1 MRADDLGAEG
11 PQTGSVPGAGPDSL
25 APAVGQPQASPL
37 TGAIT
42 QGGWS
47 LTAQPP
53 ISQIPPGVPISGP
66 PTVIRSR
73 SVAPPEA
80 SPRAGHP
87 VGDKLVASPG
97 PSALAPAAPAAP
109 PAAPAAPPA
118 APAGPAAPGGPAT
131 PAAPARP
138 AGRRPPAKKPATP
151 ARPAA
156 KRPRVTPKKAVITLV
171 LTGLLGYLLV
181 TASTPD
187 PSVEPTVQA
196 FLLAWEEGH
205 YHEAATYTTGAPD
218 AVTSQLRTAYRQLG
232 AADITLQM
240 GHITQHGD
248 VGEAHFHA
256 AIDLGRSVAPWRYE
270 GVFTLRRIH
279 STWKVMWSPSVINP
293 ALKPGYR
300 LAVVTTTPRRAP
312 LLDAA
317 GRPLAKRTRVF
328 VAGVLPT
335 SLKSPYRTAA
345 ALAAV
350 TGLDVNEVY
359 GDILAAPSKQFFEL
373 ARFTPHAYHRLRH
386 QLRHVPGLQIKRAM
400 LRLFDST
407 ASSVV
412 GRVGTETATVLRNN
426 GVSYQPGATVGLSGL
441 QQAFQ
446 RTLVGTPSTSVV
458 AENATGR
465 QITVLARWSGHPG
478 QPVRTTID
486 SGVQDAATQAVKSLH
501 GSAALVAIDPS
512 TGRILAV
519 ATHQGRRMPEVSP
532 LNGAYRPG
540 QAFSLVSTAALISD
554 GFNVNTR
561 IPCMRTSDVGGRTF
575 TNHPMLRGFGPE
587 PAFSTDFAAGCSTAF
602 ATLSLRLTSAQ
613 LTSAA
618 KSFGLGAH
626 WQLPVPASAGP
637 APVPAS
643 VPQLAA
649 DTMGQGR
656 VALSPLQMALMAG
669 LVQSGSLHRPVLV
682 TNPPSPGPGPNRPF
696 SSTVLTSLRSLMRQ
710 TVTSGAARSAN
721 VPGQAVFGQV
731 GNVSLGPH
739 HNGLHAVWFVGYRG
753 GVAFAVLE
761 LTKSA
766 HSSAAPVA
774 RSFLQNLPTTS

>member
-1 MRADDLGAEG
+1 M
-11 PQTGSVPGAGPDSL
+11 L
-25 APAVGQPQASPL
+25 A
-37 TGAIT
+37 
-42 QGGWS
+42 
-47 LTAQPP
+47 
-53 ISQIPPGVPISGP
+53 
-66 PTVIRSR
+66 
-73 SVAPPEA
+73 
-80 SPRAGHP
+80 
-87 VGDKLVASPG
+87 
-97 PSALAPAAPAAP
+97 
-109 PAAPAAPPA
+109 
-118 APAGPAAPGGPAT
+118 
-131 PAAPARP
+131 
-138 AGRRPPAKKPATP
+138 
-151 ARPAA
+151 
-156 KRPRVTPKKAVITLV
+156 
-171 LTGLLGYLLV
+171 GLLGYLLV

-187 PSVEPTVQA
+187 PSVEPTVQS
-196 FLLAWEEGH
+196 FLLAWEQGH
-205 YHEAATYTTGAPD
+205 YREAAAYTTGAPD
-218 AVTSQLRTAYRQLG
+218 AVTSQLRTAYRQLD

-256 AIDLGRSVAPWRYE
+256 AIDLGRSGAPWRYD
-270 GVFTLRRIH
+270 GVFTLHRIH
-279 STWKVMWSPSVINP
+279 STWKVVWSPSVINP

-328 VAGVLPT
+328 VAGVMPT

-458 AENATGR
+458 AENAAGR
-465 QITVLARWSGHPG
+465 QMSVLARWSGHPG

-519 ATHQGRRMPEVSP
+519 ATHQGHRMPEISP

-554 GFNVNTR
+554 RFNVNTR
-561 IPCMRTSDVGGRTF
+561 IPCMATSEVGGRTF
-575 TNHPMLRGFGPE
+575 TNHPRQRGLGPE

-618 KSFGLGAH
+618 KSFGIGAS

-637 APVPAS
+637 APAPAS

-649 DTMGQGR
+649 DTIGVGR
-656 VALSPLQMALMAG
+656 VTLSPLQMALMAG
-669 LVQSGSLHRPVLV
+669 VVQSGSWHRPVLV
-682 TNPPSPGPGPNRPF
+682 TNPPSPGPGPNHPF

-721 VPGQAVFGQV
+721 VRGQAVFGQV
-731 GNVSLGPH
+731 GNVSLGPG
-739 HNGLHAVWFVGYRG
+739 HNGLRAVWFVGYRG

-766 HSSAAPVA
+766 SSSAAPVA
-774 RSFLQNLPTTS
+774 RAFLENLPAAS

>member
-1 MRADDLGAEG
+1 
-11 PQTGSVPGAGPDSL
+11 
-25 APAVGQPQASPL
+25 
-37 TGAIT
+37 
-42 QGGWS
+42 
-47 LTAQPP
+47 
-53 ISQIPPGVPISGP
+53 
-66 PTVIRSR
+66 
-73 SVAPPEA
+73 VAPSRV
-80 SPRAGHP
+80 SPRSGHP
-87 VGDKLVASPG
+87 VGDKLVASAG
-97 PSALAPAAPAAP
+97 TAALTPAAPA
-109 PAAPAAPPA
+109 AAPAAPPA
-118 APAGPAAPGGPAT
+118 APAGPPAAPPAAPPGPATPAGPATPPGPATPAGRAAPARPAAPAAPGGPSA
-131 PAAPARP
+131 PAAPTGP
-138 AGRRPPAKKPATP
+138 AGRRPPAKKPATTS
-151 ARPAA
+151 RPAA
-156 KRPRVTPKKAVITLV
+156 RRPRLTPKKAVITAV
-171 LTGLLGYLLV
+171 AAGLLGYLLV

-196 FLLAWEEGH
+196 FLLAWQQGH
-205 YHEAATYTTGAPD
+205 YREAATYTTGDPD
-218 AVTSQLRTAYRQLG
+218 IVTSQLQTAYRQLG
-232 AADITLQM
+232 AADITMQM

-270 GVFTLRRIH
+270 GEFTLRRIH
-279 STWKVMWSPSVINP
+279 STWKVLWSPSVINP

-328 VAGVLPT
+328 VAGVMPT
-335 SLKSPYRTAA
+335 SLKNPSRTAD
-345 ALAAV
+345 ALATV
-350 TGLDVNEVY
+350 TGLDGNEVY

-386 QLRHVPGLQIKRAM
+386 QLRKIPGLQIKRAM

-441 QQAFQ
+441 QRAFQ

-458 AENATGR
+458 AENAAGR
-465 QITVLARWSGHPG
+465 QMSVLARWSGHPG

-519 ATHQGRRMPEVSP
+519 ATHHGRRMPGVSP

-540 QAFSLVSTAALISD
+540 QAFSLVSTAALIRG
-554 GFNVNTR
+554 GFPVNAQ
-561 IPCMRTSDVGGRTF
+561 IPCMRTSEVGGRTF
-575 TNHPMLRGFGPE
+575 TNHPRLRGLGPE

-618 KSFGLGAH
+618 KSFGMGAP
-626 WQLPVPASAGP
+626 WQLPVPASSGSAP
-637 APVPAS
+637 APAS

-649 DTMGQGR
+649 ATIGAGP

-669 LVQSGSLHRPVLV
+669 VVQSGSLHRPVLV
-682 TNPPSPGPGPNRPF
+682 TNPPSPKAGQNRPF
-696 SSTVLTSLRSLMRQ
+696 SPTVLTSLRSLMRQ

-731 GNVSLGPH
+731 GNVSLGPR
-739 HNGLHAVWFVGYRG
+739 HNGLRAVWFVGYSG

-774 RSFLQNLPTTS
+774 RTFLENLPASS